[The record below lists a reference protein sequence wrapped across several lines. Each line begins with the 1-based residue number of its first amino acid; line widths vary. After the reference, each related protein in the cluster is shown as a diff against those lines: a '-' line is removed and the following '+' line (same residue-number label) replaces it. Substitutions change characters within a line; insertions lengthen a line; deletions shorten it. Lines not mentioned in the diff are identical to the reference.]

1 MDLASKKNEVV
12 LLGRDLDMAEQAC
25 NPLERSFTEYCPDIC
40 NQQNKV
46 KRLKNRYTMINNQLQ
61 ERWVMV
67 AYWHTWRTLPWTH
80 LISDDKYSF
89 VLFIRIALVKEAA
102 NKNQDFQNALQSLD
116 FFLMNLPNNTIKP
129 ADNTAQITAKG
140 NSQEVCRKTIILIV
154 FFTNSLILRNYIHT
168 IDCVDALLG
177 LMCYGLSIS
186 CLT

>member
-1 MDLASKKNEVV
+1 
-12 LLGRDLDMAEQAC
+12 MAEQAC

-40 NQQNKV
+40 HQRNKV

-67 AYWHTWRTLPWTH
+67 ASCTWCTLPWTH

-116 FFLMNLPNNTIKP
+116 FFLMNLPNNTIKS
-129 ADNTAQITAKG
+129 ADNTAQITAKK
-140 NSQEVCRKTIILIV
+140 NSQEVCRKTIIL
-154 FFTNSLILRNYIHT
+154 NYIHT
-168 IDCVDALLG
+168 NDCIDALLG
-177 LMCYGLSIS
+177 LTVCAIS
-186 CLT
+186 CLM